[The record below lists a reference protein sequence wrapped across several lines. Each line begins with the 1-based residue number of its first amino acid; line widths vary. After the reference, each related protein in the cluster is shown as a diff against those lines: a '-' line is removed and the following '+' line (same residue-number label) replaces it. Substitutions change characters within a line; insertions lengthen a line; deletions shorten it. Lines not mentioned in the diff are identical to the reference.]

1 MKTVWSNAIDHAAAA
16 AAADDDDGDDCDDDD
31 ESGGRESSQ
40 LHTSIILA
48 RAYMQIVLQF
58 FIRRMHRS
66 VLHGPGS
73 VREMGQIA
81 AADGRCCCWW

>member
-1 MKTVWSNAIDHAAAA
+1 MKTVWSNAIDHA

-31 ESGGRESSQ
+31 ESGGRKSSQ

-48 RAYMQIVLQF
+48 RAYMQAVLQF

-66 VLHGPGS
+66 ALYGPGS
-73 VREMGQIA
+73 VREMG
-81 AADGRCCCWW
+81 